1 MHPTSCACM
10 LSLSVFVTNTYVHFT
25 VKNINETAQD
35 YDEVEHIPG
44 IPEVVLLVGK
54 LERGRKRKREKKAN
68 CWLDSILTYVELSH
82 GDIDQAA
89 QDNDEIKTVP
99 RVTKIILERKKDE

>member
-1 MHPTSCACM
+1 MYTTI
-10 LSLSVFVTNTYVHFT
+10 SVTDTYVHFT